1 MVLSCI
7 RKMSVLWGRLL
18 DQKLSKNRDSELVS
32 VELVAQLKTN
42 FRLERDVN
50 YSHTQLPQLKWR
62 ILFSISMSV
71 EVNVDVTTH

>member
-1 MVLSCI
+1 
-7 RKMSVLWGRLL
+7 MSVLWGRLL
-18 DQKLSKNRDSELVS
+18 DQKISKNRDSELVS

-42 FRLERDVN
+42 FTLECDVN

-62 ILFSISMSV
+62 TLFSISMSV